1 MQANRSGKVARALW
15 TVLTGF
21 IVESFLLAA
30 SALPAV
36 VFWEWHFHWPYPAGW
51 VRIFVLALAFVPAY
65 LLFAFGLMVSSA
77 LVTGLLGWRT
87 PPDVELRISDLEWPL
102 LRWARYQVSQH
113 IVRLFA
119 GAFYRSTPV
128 WSFYL
133 KLNGARL
140 GRAVFVNSLAMMDHN
155 LLEFGDHV
163 VIGSDVHLSG
173 HTVEAGIVK
182 TAHVRLGN
190 NVTVGTGSVVG
201 IGVEIGDDT
210 QVGALSVVPKH
221 RRLAANATYVGVP
234 VRRID
239 APEPSELM
247 PREVPLGPP

>member
-1 MQANRSGKVARALW
+1 MSPTEDRAWKIARVAW

-21 IVESFLLAA
+21 FVESFIFAA
-30 SALPAV
+30 SVLPAAL
-36 VFWEWHFHWPYPAGW
+36 FWEWHFHWPYPSDGA
-51 VRIFVLALAFVPAY
+51 RIFALALSFVPAY
-65 LLFAFGLMVSSA
+65 LLFAFGLMVLSA
-77 LVTGLLGWRT
+77 LITSILGWRS
-87 PPDVELRISDLEWPL
+87 PPDMEMRISDVEWPL
-102 LRWARYQVSQH
+102 LRWARYMISQH

-119 GAFYRSTPV
+119 GVFYRSTPV

-140 GRAVFVNSLAMMDHN
+140 GRGVFVNSLNMSDHN

-182 TAHVRLGN
+182 TAAVRLGN
-190 NVTVGTGSVVG
+190 RVTVGTGSVIG
-201 IGVEIGDDT
+201 IGVEIGDNA

-221 RRLAANATYVGVP
+221 RRLEANATYVGVP

-239 APEPSELM
+239 APEAE
-247 PREVPLGPP
+247 ETVLGPP